1 MGTLPSARVGW
12 LPRSIGPLAAAVGGS
27 VLLAWAFDLETLKA
41 PLQGGA
47 SMKANT
53 ALCFVL
59 AGAALATTSAWG
71 VPSGVG
77 GALALATAAI
87 AGATLAEYAL
97 SWNLHID
104 QLLAIDDDPTS
115 APAGRMS
122 PMTAVC
128 FTAFGLAIWV
138 SRTPRR
144 LWLRE
149 PLAAVTLLASAVAS
163 LGYAYDTRALYSVG
177 PYTSM
182 APHTAV
188 LMTLLSIGLL
198 AQHPSGGALA
208 GVIFGRDLGGA
219 TARRLLPW
227 ALATPMVVGWLGLQ
241 GQRAGLWWPEFDM
254 AMVVLAT
261 MVIVSAVILTN
272 ARSLRASER
281 SERAAVDT
289 LRELTRT
296 LERRVEEKTQ
306 ALAEREHHLRAVIDR
321 AQDAFVAVDETG
333 TIVDWNPRAVA
344 IFGWARDAVIGRAAV
359 TLLAPEGLRLDVQRT
374 LERAFRTAAPPAF
387 NRRIETVAVHRDGHE
402 LPVELS
408 MSLVRFGPGWR
419 LNAFVRDLTT
429 AKQSEARFRALLESA
444 PDAMVITDEAGVI
457 TLANQQ
463 AGRLFG
469 YSNGEFVGM
478 RVDALLPARL
488 REAHAHHRRRY
499 GADPQPR
506 AMGIGLDLWAVDK
519 HGAEFPVEVSLS
531 PLHTQSGVLI
541 STAIRD
547 ITWRRELEAD
557 RRRFVYLAE
566 QSQDF
571 IAMCDL
577 ALAPFYVNDAGRR
590 LVGLDTLDEARRVTF
605 GDFFFPEDRP
615 FIENE
620 FLPRVIR
627 DGHGT
632 VEIRFRHFRTGYAI
646 WMNYRVSNLRDERG
660 QVLGWASISSDITAR
675 RRAEAA
681 LRASLDDKETLL
693 REVHHRVKNNLA
705 VIGSLLYLQST
716 YITDPVLQGMLQESQ
731 ERVRSIALVHE
742 RLYRSRDVAEVDFAE
757 YVRELSAELMRNHAT
772 DAATAC
778 VTFQLDPMVMDL
790 DRAVLAGL
798 ILNES
803 ISNALKHAFPDR
815 RPGAIRVGLRATPGG
830 FILSVADNGIGLPG
844 DAASQPRKSLG
855 MLLIHALASQLGG
868 RVEFNDAHP
877 GTEMRLVVE
886 DAHVRS

>member
-1 MGTLPSARVGW
+1 
-12 LPRSIGPLAAAVGGS
+12 
-27 VLLAWAFDLETLKA
+27 
-41 PLQGGA
+41 
-47 SMKANT
+47 
-53 ALCFVL
+53 
-59 AGAALATTSAWG
+59 
-71 VPSGVG
+71 
-77 GALALATAAI
+77 
-87 AGATLAEYAL
+87 
-97 SWNLHID
+97 
-104 QLLAIDDDPTS
+104 
-115 APAGRMS
+115 
-122 PMTAVC
+122 
-128 FTAFGLAIWV
+128 
-138 SRTPRR
+138 
-144 LWLRE
+144 
-149 PLAAVTLLASAVAS
+149 
-163 LGYAYDTRALYSVG
+163 
-177 PYTSM
+177 
-182 APHTAV
+182 
-188 LMTLLSIGLL
+188 
-198 AQHPSGGALA
+198 
-208 GVIFGRDLGGA
+208 
-219 TARRLLPW
+219 
-227 ALATPMVVGWLGLQ
+227 
-241 GQRAGLWWPEFDM
+241 
-254 AMVVLAT
+254 
-261 MVIVSAVILTN
+261 
-272 ARSLRASER
+272 
-281 SERAAVDT
+281 
-289 LRELTRT
+289 
-296 LERRVEEKTQ
+296 
-306 ALAEREHHLRAVIDR
+306 
-321 AQDAFVAVDETG
+321 
-333 TIVDWNPRAVA
+333 
-344 IFGWARDAVIGRAAV
+344 
-359 TLLAPEGLRLDVQRT
+359 
-374 LERAFRTAAPPAF
+374 
-387 NRRIETVAVHRDGHE
+387 
-402 LPVELS
+402 
-408 MSLVRFGPGWR
+408 
-419 LNAFVRDLTT
+419 
-429 AKQSEARFRALLESA
+429 
-444 PDAMVITDEAGVI
+444 
-457 TLANQQ
+457 
-463 AGRLFG
+463 
-469 YSNGEFVGM
+469 M

-790 DRAVLAGL
+790 DRAAYASVY
-798 ILNES
+798 E
-803 ISNALKHAFPDR
+803 R
-815 RPGAIRVGLRATPGG
+815 RRV
-830 FILSVADNGIGLPG
+830 
-844 DAASQPRKSLG
+844 ASS
-855 MLLIHALASQLGG
+855 
-868 RVEFNDAHP
+868 
-877 GTEMRLVVE
+877 
-886 DAHVRS
+886 